1 MRILLAEDDSKISN
15 FVSMSLE
22 KYADCDVAKT
32 GDEAIDLYTLV
43 ASKQDAYDLCFIDY
57 IMPGINGF
65 DTIKHIRDLENNKKL
80 QKSGIYLMTS
90 MPEAEW
96 DMDGICDGFIKKP
109 LDISEIIH
117 IVTTRE

>member
-32 GDEAIDLYTLV
+32 GDEAIDLYTKV
-43 ASKQDAYDLCFIDY
+43 ASKRDAYDLCFIDY

-65 DTIKHIRDLENNKKL
+65 ETIKHIRDLENNKKL

-96 DMDGICDGFIKKP
+96 DVDGICDGFIKKP

-117 IVTTRE
+117 IITTRE

>member
-32 GDEAIDLYTLV
+32 GDEAIDLYTL
-43 ASKQDAYDLCFIDY
+43 ATSKRDAYDLCFIDY

-80 QKSGIYLMTS
+80 QKSSIYLMTS

-96 DMDGICDGFIKKP
+96 DMDGLCDGFIKKP
-109 LDISEIIH
+109 LNISEIIH
-117 IVTTRE
+117 IIKTRE

>member
-22 KYADCDVAKT
+22 KYANCDVAKT
-32 GDEAIDLYTLV
+32 GDEAIDLYTMV
-43 ASKQDAYDLCFIDY
+43 ASKRDAYDLCFIDY

-65 DTIKHIRDLENNKKL
+65 DTIKHIRDLEKNKKL
-80 QKSGIYLMTS
+80 QKSVIYLMTS

-96 DMDGICDGFIKKP
+96 DMDGICDGFIRKP

>member
-32 GDEAIDLYTLV
+32 GEEAIDLYTLG
-43 ASKQDAYDLCFIDY
+43 ASKRDAYDLCFIDY
-57 IMPGINGF
+57 IMPGINGY
-65 DTIKHIRDLENNKKL
+65 DTIKHIRDLEKNKKL

-117 IVTTRE
+117 IIKTRE

>member
-32 GDEAIDLYTLV
+32 GDEAIDLYTLG
-43 ASKQDAYDLCFIDY
+43 ASKRDAYDLCFIDY

-65 DTIKHIRDLENNKKL
+65 DTIKHIRDLEKNKKL
-80 QKSGIYLMTS
+80 QKSSIYLMTS